1 MSDHSLPEAA
11 STGAGPRRFEA
22 LLSHLSATFTHLP
35 ADRIDDEVTRGLAD
49 VVAYLDIERCSL
61 AQFSADETQLVVT
74 HSYTAPGYVPMPRID
89 LAPMWPWYTDQ
100 ARRGEVIR
108 LRRLPDDFPPEA
120 VAERAAFAR
129 GGLPISH
136 LAVPFQVG
144 AAVLGGIGFGSYR
157 RVLDWPDDEVVRLR
171 LIAEVFANALARK
184 VALETVSRLRD
195 QLARTTPPGAGSASD
210 DLRRR
215 ADTLTARERQ
225 VLALVAAGLPNK
237 RVAAELG
244 VGEKTVKV
252 HRGRVMRKLRAASLA
267 DLVRMADRLG
277 LGQPVGGPPP

>member
-1 MSDHSLPEAA
+1 MSDHSLHQEASA
-11 STGAGPRRFEA
+11 GAGPRRFEA

-35 ADRIDDEVTRGLAD
+35 ADRIDDEVTRGLAE
-49 VVAYLDIERCSL
+49 VVAYLDIERSSL
-61 AQFSADETQLVVT
+61 AQFSADGTQLVVT
-74 HSYTAPGYVPMPRID
+74 HSYTAPGYVPMSRVD
-89 LAPMWPWYTDQ
+89 LAAMWPWY
-100 ARRGEVIR
+100 AAEVRRGVVIR
-108 LRRLPDDFPPEA
+108 LPRLPDDLPAEA
-120 VAERAAFAR
+120 VAERAVYAR

-136 LAVPFQVG
+136 VAVPFQVG

-157 RVLDWPDDEVVRLR
+157 RVLDWPDDEVVRLC

-184 VALETVSRLRD
+184 VALETVARLRE
-195 QLARTTPPGAGSASD
+195 QLAQTTPPAAGSASD
-210 DLRRR
+210 DLRQR
-215 ADTLTARERQ
+215 AETLTARERQ

-252 HRGRVMRKLRAASLA
+252 HRGRVMRKMRADSLA

-277 LGQPVGGPPP
+277 IGPLT